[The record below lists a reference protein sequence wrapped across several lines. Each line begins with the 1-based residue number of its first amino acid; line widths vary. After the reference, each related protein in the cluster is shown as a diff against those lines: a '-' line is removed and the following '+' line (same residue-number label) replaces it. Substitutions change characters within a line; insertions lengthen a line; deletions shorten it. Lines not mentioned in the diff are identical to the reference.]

1 MSADL
6 QQKFSFGLLKRVL
19 SYANPYRKM
28 FAFAAFIAI
37 VFAFVSPVRAMLTQ
51 YTLDNFIVH
60 PVGYI
65 SNGVKPDKEML
76 LTMTLIMIGVLL
88 FETLLQ
94 FLNEYLAG
102 WLGQTIIKDMRTKLF
117 NHINHLHLQY
127 FDKTPIGTLV
137 TRVISDME
145 AISDIF
151 SEGLLVI
158 LGDFLKLIVI
168 ISVMFYTN
176 WKLSLISLSVF
187 PLLIAGA
194 NMFKNG
200 VNKSFNEVRT
210 QIARLNS
217 FVQEHITGMSV
228 VQIFNREEEEMKKF
242 REINASH
249 RKANIRSIWYYSV
262 FFPFIEILSSVSIG
276 LIVWWGGRGVFDN
289 AFSIGQ
295 LVAFIMYINMLF
307 RPIRLIADRF
317 NTLQMGIVASERV
330 FRVMDTKGG
339 VMDNG
344 KCLMANGNTSTIN
357 PVGNISNGVNHQPL
371 AIEFK
376 NVWFSYDAP
385 DSLVPRPSSLV
396 HSPNW
401 VLKNISF
408 EAKQGETVALV
419 GATGSG
425 KSSIASLINRFYEYT
440 KGEILIDGIN
450 IREYELNSLRKNI
463 GIVLQDVFLY
473 SDTIANNISLHPSH
487 SLTLSPSHSL
497 FSESEKVRMKE
508 SEREKVVEAAKII
521 GAHDFIMRLPGNYDY
536 NVMERGATL
545 SVGQRQLISFIRAYL
560 YNPAILILDEAT
572 SSIDTE
578 SEMLIQRATE
588 ALLGRKEYGVRG
600 SEQEKHTAVSASQLP
615 TPNSRT
621 SIVIAHRLATIQ
633 RADKIIVLDKGE
645 IIESGTHRQLLELN
659 KHYRKLYEL
668 QFMKEIVA

>member
-1 MSADL
+1 MSSDV

-19 SYANPYRKM
+19 SFAKPYNGM
-28 FAFAAFIAI
+28 FFLAALVAVI
-37 VFAFVSPVRAMLTQ
+37 FAFVSPVRAMLTQ
-51 YTLDNFIVH
+51 YTMDN
-60 PVGYI
+60 YI
-65 SNGVKPDKEML
+65 VKPNKELL
-76 LTMTLIMIGVLL
+76 LTMTLVMIGILL

-102 WLGQTIIKDMRTKLF
+102 WLGQTIIRDMRTKLF

-145 AISDIF
+145 AIADIF

-158 LGDFLKLIVI
+158 IGDFLKLIVI

-176 WKLSLISLSVF
+176 WKLALISLSVF
-187 PLLIAGA
+187 PLLMIGA

-210 QIARLNS
+210 KVAQLNA

-228 VQIFNREEEEMKKF
+228 VQIFNREKEEMKKF
-242 REINASH
+242 REINAQH
-249 RKANIRSIWYYSV
+249 RDANIRSIWYYSI

-289 AFSIGQ
+289 AFSVGQ

-307 RPIRLIADRF
+307 RPIRMIADRF

-330 FRVMDTKGG
+330 FRVMDTKNS
-339 VMDNG
+339 MELEMSKRESAKQNSIY
-344 KCLMANGNTSTIN
+344 GN
-357 PVGNISNGVNHQPL
+357 
-371 AIEFK
+371 IEFK
-376 NVWFSYDAP
+376 NVWFAYNDE
-385 DSLVPRPSSLV
+385 
-396 HSPNW
+396 NY

-408 EAKQGETVALV
+408 EVKKGQTIALV
-419 GATGSG
+419 GATGAG
-425 KSSIASLINRFYEYT
+425 KSSVAGLINRMYDFS
-440 KGEILIDGIN
+440 KGEILIDGII
-450 IREYELNSLRKNI
+450 IRDYELESLRKNI
-463 GIVLQDVFLY
+463 GVVLQDVFLY
-473 SDTIANNISLHPSH
+473 SDTIGNNISLGNP
-487 SLTLSPSHSL
+487 
-497 FSESEKVRMKE
+497 EIK
-508 SEREKVVEAAKII
+508 REQIIEAAKIV
-521 GAHDFIMRLPGNYDY
+521 GAHDFIMRLPENYDY

-545 SVGQRQLISFIRAYL
+545 SVGQRQMISFIRAYL

-588 ALLGRKEYGVRG
+588 TLM
-600 SEQEKHTAVSASQLP
+600 Q
-615 TPNSRT
+615 NRT
-621 SIVIAHRLATIQ
+621 CIVIAHRLATIQ
-633 RADKIIVLDKGE
+633 RANKILVMEKGE
-645 IIESGTHRQLLELN
+645 IIESGTHSELLALG

-668 QFMKEIVA
+668 QFVKESPYETKKI

>member
-1 MSADL
+1 MSADK
-6 QQKFSFGLLKRVL
+6 QQKFSFSLLARVL
-19 SYANPYRKM
+19 SYAKPYTGM
-28 FAFAAFIAI
+28 FAIAATVSII
-37 VFAFVSPVRAMLTQ
+37 FAFVSPVRPWLTQ
-51 YTLDNFIVH
+51 YTLDHFV
-60 PVGYI
+60 
-65 SNGVKPDKEML
+65 VKPDKEML
-76 LTMTLIMIGVLL
+76 FTMTMIMIGILL

-102 WLGQTIIKDMRTKLF
+102 WLGQTIIRDMRTKLF

-137 TRVISDME
+137 TRVVSDME
-145 AISDIF
+145 AIADIF

-168 ISVMFYTN
+168 ISVMFFTN
-176 WKLSLISLSVF
+176 WKLALISLSIF
-187 PLLIAGA
+187 PLLMIGA

-210 QIARLNS
+210 QIARLNA

-242 REINASH
+242 RVINEQH
-249 RKANIRSIWYYSV
+249 RDANIRSIWYYSI
-262 FFPFIEILSSVSIG
+262 FFPFIEILSSISIG
-276 LIVWWGGRGVFDN
+276 LIVWWGGRGI
-289 AFSIGQ
+289 FSNEFSVGQ

-307 RPIRLIADRF
+307 RPIRMIADRF

-330 FRVMDTKGG
+330 FRVLDTKKPPTPEGEKISSAPFRAGG
-339 VMDNG
+339 SV
-344 KCLMANGNTSTIN
+344 
-357 PVGNISNGVNHQPL
+357 
-371 AIEFK
+371 EFR
-376 NVWFSYDAP
+376 NVWFAYSDENYI
-385 DSLVPRPSSLV
+385 
-396 HSPNW
+396 
-401 VLKNISF
+401 LKNISF

-425 KSSIASLINRFYEYT
+425 KSSIVSLINRFYEYN
-440 KGEILIDGIN
+440 KGEILIDGKN
-450 IREYELNSLRKNI
+450 IRDYELNSLRTNI

-473 SDTIANNISLHPSH
+473 SDTVANNISLSNP
-487 SLTLSPSHSL
+487 
-497 FSESEKVRMKE
+497 KIKRDQII
-508 SEREKVVEAAKII
+508 EAAKNV
-521 GAHDFIMRLPGNYDY
+521 GAHDFILRLPGNYDY

-588 ALLGRKEYGVRG
+588 ILMKD
-600 SEQEKHTAVSASQLP
+600 
-615 TPNSRT
+615 RT

-633 RADKIIVLDKGE
+633 RADKIIVLSRGE
-645 IIESGTHRQLLELN
+645 IIETGTHRELLALG

-668 QFMKEIVA
+668 QFAKEMV

>member
-1 MSADL
+1 MADV
-6 QQKFSFGLLKRVL
+6 QQKFSFALLKRVL
-19 SYANPYRKM
+19 AYAKPHAGM
-28 FAFAAFIAI
+28 FFIAAIVSI
-37 VFAFVSPVRAMLTQ
+37 VFAFVSPVRAIITQ
-51 YTLDNFIVH
+51 YTLDNYIVT
-60 PVGYI
+60 P
-65 SNGVKPDKEML
+65 NKEML
-76 LTMTLIMIGVLL
+76 LTMTLLMAGILL

-102 WLGQTIIKDMRTKLF
+102 WLGQTIIRDMRTKLF
-117 NHINHLHLQY
+117 NHINNLHLQY

-168 ISVMFYTN
+168 ITVMFYTN
-176 WKLSLISLSVF
+176 WKLALISLSIF
-187 PLLIAGA
+187 PFLMIGA

-217 FVQEHITGMSV
+217 FVQEHITGMNV

-242 REINASH
+242 KEINAVH
-249 RKANIRSIWYYSV
+249 RDANIRSIWYYSI
-262 FFPFIEILSSVSIG
+262 FFPFIEILASVSIG

-289 AFSIGQ
+289 AFSVGQ

-307 RPIRLIADRF
+307 RPIRMIADRF

-330 FRVMDTKGG
+330 FRVMDTKSP
-339 VMDNG
+339 VAEKQQRTTINEQ
-344 KCLMANGNTSTIN
+344 LSTIN
-357 PVGNISNGVNHQPL
+357 KQQIVSGNI
-371 AIEFK
+371 EFR
-376 NVWFSYDAP
+376 NVWFAY
-385 DSLVPRPSSLV
+385 
-396 HSPNW
+396 NEENY

-408 EAKQGETVALV
+408 EAKQGQTFALV

-425 KSSIASLINRFYEYT
+425 KSSIASLINRFYEYS

-450 IREYELNSLRKNI
+450 IRDYELSSLRKNI

-473 SDTIANNISLHPSH
+473 SDSIANNISLGNP
-487 SLTLSPSHSL
+487 
-497 FSESEKVRMKE
+497 EIK
-508 SEREKVVEAAKII
+508 REQIINAAKTV
-521 GAHDFIMRLPGNYDY
+521 GAHEFIMRLPGNYDY

-578 SEMLIQRATE
+578 SEILIQRATE
-588 ALLGRKEYGVRG
+588 ILMKD
-600 SEQEKHTAVSASQLP
+600 
-615 TPNSRT
+615 RT

-645 IIESGTHRQLLELN
+645 IIETGTHLELLAQN
-659 KHYRKLYEL
+659 GQYRKLFEL
-668 QFMKEIVA
+668 QFKNEEVRA

>member
-1 MSADL
+1 
-6 QQKFSFGLLKRVL
+6 
-19 SYANPYRKM
+19 M
-28 FAFAAFIAI
+28 FALAAIVAI
-37 VFAFVSPVRAMLTQ
+37 VFAFVSPVRPWLTQ
-51 YTLDNFIVH
+51 YTLDSFI
-60 PVGYI
+60 
-65 SNGVKPDKEML
+65 VKPDKEML
-76 LTMTLIMIGVLL
+76 FTMTLIMVGILL

-137 TRVISDME
+137 TRVVSDME

-168 ISVMFYTN
+168 ISVMFFTN
-176 WKLSLISLSVF
+176 WKLALISLSIF
-187 PLLIAGA
+187 PLLMIGA

-210 QIARLNS
+210 QIARLNA
-217 FVQEHITGMSV
+217 FVQEHITGMNV

-242 REINASH
+242 RAINAQH
-249 RKANIRSIWYYSV
+249 RNANIRSIWYYSI
-262 FFPFIEILSSVSIG
+262 FFPFIEILASVSIG
-276 LIVWWGGRGVFDN
+276 LIVWWGGRGI
-289 AFSIGQ
+289 FSNEFSVGQ

-307 RPIRLIADRF
+307 RPIRMIADRF
-317 NTLQMGIVASERV
+317 NTLQMGVVASERV
-330 FRVMDTKGG
+330 FRVLDTASPKPPPSEGASKSPLKGEIQRG
-339 VMDNG
+339 LG
-344 KCLMANGNTSTIN
+344 GS
-357 PVGNISNGVNHQPL
+357 
-371 AIEFK
+371 IEFR
-376 NVWFSYDAP
+376 NVWFAY
-385 DSLVPRPSSLV
+385 
-396 HSPNW
+396 NKENY

-425 KSSIASLINRFYEYT
+425 KSSIASLINRFYEYN
-440 KGEILIDGIN
+440 KGEILIDGKN
-450 IREYELNSLRKNI
+450 VREYELNSLRRNI

-473 SDTIANNISLHPSH
+473 SDTIANNISL
-487 SLTLSPSHSL
+487 SPSPTL
-497 FSESEKVRMKE
+497 PVRE
-508 SEREKVVEAAKII
+508 GEYSRSSSPNGGGQEGARERIIAAAKII

-560 YNPAILILDEAT
+560 YNPKILILDEAT

-588 ALLGRKEYGVRG
+588 ILLGRKAPSNSPEGGESAGINTPLRG
-600 SEQEKHTAVSASQLP
+600 EGGL
-615 TPNSRT
+615 RT
-621 SIVIAHRLATIQ
+621 SIVIAHRLATIH
-633 RADKIIVLDKGE
+633 RADKIIVLSQGE
-645 IIESGTHRQLLELN
+645 IIETGTHRELLALN

-668 QFMKEIVA
+668 QFAKELV